1 MKKSKQVVS
10 ILAILWLVFAAVI
23 PCRLFAEDKP
33 FVARTVSG
41 EAEFVILSEQEGQF
55 DISQRGGLKQGDQ
68 LPTLCT
74 VCIPEDSAIVLTD
87 DKGKEIELYGPDVFD
102 LWSLKSRE
110 YKKDTVKVQEG
121 TVAIQ
126 NVITINGEMKAVGK
140 PLLIPKGQ
148 GMVTDPCFHT
158 LKFEF
163 DTTDQAAAEA
173 QAAAAVAAALSA
185 TSADAAVA
193 DLSIDETEESKV
205 TSPSS

>member
-1 MKKSKQVVS
+1 MRQSK
-10 ILAILWLVFAAVI
+10 
-23 PCRLFAEDKP
+23 R
-33 FVARTVSG
+33 FVAFFALLLFVTLVSAGQLLAQEKQFVAGTVSG
-41 EAEFVILSEQEGQF
+41 DAEFVILSEQEGQF
-55 DISQRGGLKQGDQ
+55 DISQRGSLQQGEK

-74 VCIPEDSAIVLTD
+74 VCIPEDSAVVLVD
-87 DKGKEIELYGPDVFD
+87 DKGKKIELYGPDVFD

-126 NVITINGEMKAVGK
+126 NVITIDGEMKAVGK
-140 PLLIPKGQ
+140 TVLIPKGQ
-148 GMVTDPCFHT
+148 GMVTDPCFHA

-173 QAAAAVAAALSA
+173 QAAAAIAAALS
-185 TSADAAVA
+185 TSSAEAVA